1 MTAPT
6 HEASLSD
13 QRELHAVVSPA
24 TPELFRAVG
33 AALDG
38 SGPAVLPL
46 SPALPAPAL
55 RATLDA
61 LRPTH
66 VNGVRREG
74 GVGVPAEV
82 AVVIAT
88 SGSTGVPKGAQLS
101 AEALLASA
109 SASLRRLDAAAGER
123 WLCCLPPSHVSG
135 LQVLVRSLLGGTEP
149 IVHDGFSPE
158 DVLSSGADHVSLV
171 PTQLRRLL
179 QVNSTP
185 LRRLSTVKTVLLGG
199 AAAPPGLLTAARAA
213 GARVVTT
220 YGMSETCGGCVYDG
234 EPLDGVGIAVGDD
247 SRIRL
252 SGPVLFSGY
261 RLRPDLTEAAR
272 DGGWFLTSDLGALE
286 GGRLR
291 VLGRADDVINT
302 GGEKVVAAAVAAVLA
317 EHPAIVDVAVVGR
330 PDPDWGERV
339 VAVVVSSSPPSL
351 AELRAFAKERLPAY
365 AAPADL
371 VVVTEIPLLA
381 NGKPDLAALRYG
393 RDREP

>member
-1 MTAPT
+1 
-6 HEASLSD
+6 
-13 QRELHAVVSPA
+13 VVSPA